1 MNKEIEKRENII
13 ERLIALSE
21 NTLKNFNYYD
31 TKSILEDIK
40 QDYKLINNNVLY
52 YKDMTKEQ
60 IEKLLR
66 ENRKLQE
73 KIEELF
79 LKIKIIHPNLFL

>member
-40 QDYKLINNNVLY
+40 QDYKLINNRMSNNQNMV
-52 YKDMTKEQ
+52 YKHQ
-60 IEKLLR
+60 
-66 ENRKLQE
+66 NFLQHQ
-73 KIEELF
+73 LF
-79 LKIKIIHPNLFL
+79 L